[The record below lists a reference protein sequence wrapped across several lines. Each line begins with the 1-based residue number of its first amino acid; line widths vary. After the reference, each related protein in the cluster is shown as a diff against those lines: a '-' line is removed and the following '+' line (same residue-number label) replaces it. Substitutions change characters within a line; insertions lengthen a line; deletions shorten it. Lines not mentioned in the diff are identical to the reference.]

1 MQRLD
6 KADFWFDCDGGFLV
20 DQSRNLGGEGFDS
33 GGGVAG
39 VDEHQGLILV
49 QPHCSTTVAAPIADM
64 VEHPPKRDFV
74 ATVRH
79 HECREVGE
87 LLQQLV
93 AMSSTDDWV
102 FKKLSSRPDGV
113 PIGKLGT
120 ADVDD
125 FVADS

>member
-49 QPHCSTTVAAPIADM
+49 QPHCSTAVAAPIADM

-74 ATVRH
+74 ATEASR
-79 HECREVGE
+79 
-87 LLQQLV
+87 
-93 AMSSTDDWV
+93 MSGGRGIAAAAGRDEQH
-102 FKKLSSRPDGV
+102 
-113 PIGKLGT
+113 
-120 ADVDD
+120 
-125 FVADS
+125 